1 MNAEQVTIQRV
12 GLIPYREGLEL
23 QSRSAA
29 DRATSGFSDILLLVE
44 HPPTYTRGRR
54 ADLSE
59 LPMGI
64 EWYERQG
71 IEVHEV
77 DRGGQVTYHGPG
89 QLVAYPIIDL
99 SNYADDVHLYVRN
112 LEETMISTLD
122 DLGVEAGTID
132 GLTGVWTGL
141 PREEM
146 HGHDAEDLATV
157 GAVAEGRLRKIGSIG
172 VHVRRGI
179 TTHGLSINIECD
191 LQPFE
196 WIVPCGIEGCKA
208 TSVLKETGDSP
219 GMDGAFDALTR
230 NYCAVFE
237 RDIDVLGGSRPQ
249 TAGTGD

>member
-1 MNAEQVTIQRV
+1 MTEQVAIQRV
-12 GLIPYREGLEL
+12 GLIPYRKGMEL
-23 QSRSAA
+23 QSRAA
-29 DRATSGFSDILLLVE
+29 AERGAVGAEDMLLLVE
-44 HPPTYTRGRR
+44 HPPTYTKGRR
-54 ADLSE
+54 ADLTE

-99 SNYADDVHLYVRN
+99 CNYRDDVHLYVRN
-112 LEETMISTLD
+112 LEQTMIATLGE
-122 DLGVEAGTID
+122 LGVEAGTIE

-141 PREEM
+141 PAVEM
-146 HGHDAEDLATV
+146 MGGNAEDQATLE
-157 GAVAEGRLRKIGSIG
+157 AVTEGRLRKIGSIG
-172 VHVRRGI
+172 IHVRSGI

-208 TSVLKETGDSP
+208 TSVLKETGESP
-219 GMDGAFDALTR
+219 GMDSAFDALTR
-230 NYCAVFE
+230 NYCEVFE
-237 RDIDVLGGSRPQ
+237 RDIDVLGASRPQ
-249 TAGTGD
+249 AAGAGD

>member
-1 MNAEQVTIQRV
+1 
-12 GLIPYREGLEL
+12 
-23 QSRSAA
+23 
-29 DRATSGFSDILLLVE
+29 
-44 HPPTYTRGRR
+44 
-54 ADLSE
+54 
-59 LPMGI
+59 MGI

-99 SNYADDVHLYVRN
+99 CNYRDDVHLYVRN
-112 LEETMISTLD
+112 LEQTMIATLGE
-122 DLGVEAGTID
+122 LGVETGTIE

-141 PREEM
+141 PAVEM
-146 HGHDAEDLATV
+146 VGGNAEDQATLE
-157 GAVAEGRLRKIGSIG
+157 AVTEGRLRKIGSIG

-219 GMDGAFDALTR
+219 GMDSAFDALTR
-230 NYCAVFE
+230 NYCEVFE
-237 RDIDVLGGSRPQ
+237 RDIDVLGASRPQ
-249 TAGTGD
+249 AAGAGD